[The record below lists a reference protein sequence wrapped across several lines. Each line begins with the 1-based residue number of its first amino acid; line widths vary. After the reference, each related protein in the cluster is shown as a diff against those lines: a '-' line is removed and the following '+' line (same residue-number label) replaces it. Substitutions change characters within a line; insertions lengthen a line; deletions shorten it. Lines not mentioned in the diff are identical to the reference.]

1 MFKFISKNFLLRV
14 LNMITVLVLT
24 YELLIRLN
32 FETVGE
38 YGMFILTLI
47 TSTVVMTLN
56 VQNLKIK

>member
-1 MFKFISKNFLLRV
+1 MFKFISKNFLIRV
-14 LNMITVLVLT
+14 LNMTLVLILT

-32 FETVGE
+32 FETIGE
-38 YGMFILTLI
+38 YGMFIITLI